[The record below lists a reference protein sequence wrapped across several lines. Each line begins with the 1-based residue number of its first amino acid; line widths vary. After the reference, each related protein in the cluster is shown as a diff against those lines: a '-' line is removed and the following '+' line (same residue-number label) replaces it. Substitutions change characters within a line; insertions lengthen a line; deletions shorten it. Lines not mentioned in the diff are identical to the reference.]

1 MYVITMNLDENALN
15 ISSKV
20 ALFSDL
26 PKAMSF
32 LKAEM
37 KKAHIDVDALFGLD
51 VEKENTDTHKFYMD
65 DEVTMEYDE
74 NKELC
79 FHYMV
84 ETSDV
89 YATIR
94 NVGVDT
100 GECFDVG
107 IYDIEE

>member
-1 MYVITMNLDENALN
+1 MYVLAMNLNENN
-15 ISSKV
+15 VNMSSAV

-37 KKAHIDVDALFGLD
+37 GKINIDVDALFDLD
-51 VEKENTDTHKFYMD
+51 VEEENTDTHKFYMD

-74 NKELC
+74 SEPICFQFTKEFTDL
-79 FHYMV
+79 
-84 ETSDV
+84 

-94 NVGVDT
+94 KLGVDT
-100 GECFDVG
+100 GEHIDVS
-107 IYDIEE
+107 IYGTED